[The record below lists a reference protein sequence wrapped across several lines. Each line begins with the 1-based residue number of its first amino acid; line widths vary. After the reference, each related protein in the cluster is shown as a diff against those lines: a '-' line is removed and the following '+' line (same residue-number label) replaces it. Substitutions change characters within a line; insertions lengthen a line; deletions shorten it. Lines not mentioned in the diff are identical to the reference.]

1 MANPTKWQW
10 VAFLALVVTVTGA
23 ALLALAGPGYQ
34 MGWWTLGTGLQQM
47 LRWGAYAGI
56 AGAVL
61 GLLGIVLNPPGRAFT
76 AFLLSLVALVGG
88 MLIAGIPWQWQRTAQ
103 QVPRIHDITTD
114 TVTPPTFDAIVP
126 RRAGA
131 NPLDY
136 TEAKA
141 EAQREGYPTLG
152 PLMLEAS
159 PADAYARALAL
170 VGSRG
175 WELVADSAD
184 TRVIEATDTT
194 RWFGFK
200 DDVVIRVSGLPDGG
214 SRVDVRSVS
223 RVGRSDVG
231 TNARRIQAF
240 LADLER

>member
-1 MANPTKWQW
+1 MAKRAKWQW
-10 VAFLALVVTVTGA
+10 VAYLAVLVAVSGA
-23 ALLALAGPGYQ
+23 ALIALAGPGYR
-34 MGWWTLGTGLQQM
+34 MGWWSLGTGLQQM
-47 LRWGAYAGI
+47 LRWGAYAGV
-56 AGAVL
+56 AGA
-61 GLLGIVLNPPGRAFT
+61 LLGFVTLLVNRRHLVSKA
-76 AFLLSLVALVGG
+76 ALLSLLAIIVGVI
-88 MLIAGIPWQWQRTAQ
+88 IAAIPWQWQRTAQ

-114 TVTPPTFDAIVP
+114 TVTPPSFDRIVAL
-126 RRAGA
+126 REGA

-141 EAQREGYPTLG
+141 EAQREGYPALG
-152 PLMLEAS
+152 PLILEAS

-170 VGSRG
+170 VSDRG
-175 WELVADSAD
+175 WTLVADSAE

-200 DDVVIRVSGLPDGG
+200 DDVVIRVSAIPDGG
-214 SRVDVRSVS
+214 SRVDMRSVS

-240 LADLER
+240 LADLEQ